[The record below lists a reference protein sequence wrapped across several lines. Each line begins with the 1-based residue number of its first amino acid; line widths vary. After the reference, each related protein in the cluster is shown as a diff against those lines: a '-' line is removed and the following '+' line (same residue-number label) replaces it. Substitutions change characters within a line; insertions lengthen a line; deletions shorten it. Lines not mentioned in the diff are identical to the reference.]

1 MSAIKSNFNKTEI
14 LHFDEKK
21 PNKNTN
27 GEHSRDGSGTGAKR
41 RYSAQP
47 DTEFEASSNAHAP
60 NASTCL

>member
-1 MSAIKSNFNKTEI
+1 MKERYCISMG
-14 LHFDEKK
+14 KK

-27 GEHSRDGSGTGAKR
+27 DEHSRDGSGTGAKR

-47 DTEFEASSNAHAP
+47 DTEVEASANAYAP